1 MSLYGIGMSS
11 KFLDQDVS
19 NFLFQILLDL
29 KLKFKDLVYTFLMFT
44 FRNLQSGTFFHN
56 TSIDII
62 HNFEDFNTQSMI
74 AASINVFVK
83 DSNL

>member
-44 FRNLQSGTFFHN
+44 FRNLQSGTFFHK